1 MQHVLDH
8 AVHITTPLMENFLI
22 NKNHT
27 KNISNN
33 MGGFRKTHQG
43 KSKQY
48 LKNCPMIGGYST
60 CMEMSG
66 NGAWTVQA

>member
-1 MQHVLDH
+1 MQHVQDH
-8 AVHITTPLMENFLI
+8 PGHITTPLMENLLI
-22 NKNHT
+22 NKIHT
-27 KNISNN
+27 KNILNN
-33 MGGFRKTHQG
+33 MDGFRKTHQG

-48 LKNCPMIGGYST
+48 LKNYPMIGVYST